1 MTSRRSPR
9 LVRAAASAALLSTL
23 AGCSVATIGVNTQRI
38 APGEVPMQI
47 GTPVRSNVT
56 PMEASLACFA
66 KSLAA
71 SGRRPMVIG
80 VGEIKDFTGRYSIN
94 EGNVVTQG
102 GSLMLFSA
110 LGKLG
115 GTVRI
120 AERYDSTIADREL
133 GYMDRRQLGN
143 GEPHEVNGQKV
154 PWVPYYGGT
163 IQVSDFYI
171 AGGISEVNYNIRSGG
186 AEASLNNIGMKRRT
200 YTQSVAVDLR
210 IVDTRSLLVV
220 DALSLSKQFSGYEV
234 GANTFRFFGLGLV
247 DVNVG
252 AKGQEPIQL
261 GVRAAIE
268 EAAIRLIGRVAG
280 VDPAPCLA
288 LKTEEVQ
295 VQTSEQIFA
304 QMTRDG
310 QPGMADRA
318 PNTPAPMPA
327 APMPQRQMMPP
338 PAPMSQ
344 TPVNAPEA
352 PAPAPAKA
360 PAPAAPAKSP
370 APAKAPAKAPAP
382 TRAPAPKPAPN
393 AAKAP
398 AAADK
403 KPTAPEKKSLNS
415 DTNGQAE
422 QAVEIVQ
429 IPFDINDARLSIPA
443 QAVLDRLSLA
453 LSRGPVSLVLVTRD
467 SEKLD
472 PAQRGR
478 LLDQR
483 LSSLVAALSSRGIPA
498 KSLSMTWRPAASDA
512 TIYRDGPGV
521 QLLARI
527 KINK

>member
-1 MTSRRSPR
+1 
-9 LVRAAASAALLSTL
+9 
-23 AGCSVATIGVNTQRI
+23 
-38 APGEVPMQI
+38 MQL
-47 GTPVRSNVT
+47 GTPVRDNVT

-71 SGRRPMVIG
+71 SGRPPVVIG

-94 EGNVVTQG
+94 EGNAVTQG

-133 GYMDRRQLGN
+133 GYMERRQLGD
-143 GEPHEVNGQKV
+143 GETHEVDGKKV

-171 AGGISEVNYNIRSGG
+171 AGGISEVNYNIASGG
-186 AEASLNNIGMKRRT
+186 AEASLNNMGVKRRT

-210 IVDTRSLLVV
+210 IVDTRTLLVV
-220 DALSLSKQFSGYEV
+220 DAISLSKQFSGFEV

-247 DVNVG
+247 DINVG

-268 EAAIRLIGRVAG
+268 EAAMRLIGRVAS
-280 VDPAPCLA
+280 VDPAPCLT
-288 LKTEEVQ
+288 LRTNEVQ
-295 VQTSEQIFA
+295 RQTAEQIYA

-310 QPGMADRA
+310 QLSDATS
-318 PNTPAPMPA
+318 TPALSA
-327 APMPQRQMMPP
+327 QQQALQASAPTYQ
-338 PAPMSQ
+338 SSG
-344 TPVNAPEA
+344 NAPEA
-352 PAPAPAKA
+352 PASTSAQA
-360 PAPAAPAKSP
+360 S
-370 APAKAPAKAPAP
+370 AP
-382 TRAPAPKPAPN
+382 TPSPMPAPKPAPVSPKVR
-393 AAKAP
+393 AEAPKPKAP
-398 AAADK
+398 DK
-403 KPTAPEKKSLNS
+403 KPATVNGNAAVPAKNSLNS
-415 DTNGQAE
+415 GTNSQAE
-422 QAVEIVQ
+422 QSLEIVQ
-429 IPFDINDARLSIPA
+429 IPFDINDARVSIPA

-453 LSRGPVSLVLVTRD
+453 LSRGPVSLVLVARD

-483 LSSLVAALSSRGIPA
+483 LSSLVAALSSRGIPEKA
-498 KSLSMTWRPAASDA
+498 LSMTWRPTATDA
-512 TIYRDGPGV
+512 TVYRDGPGV

-527 KINK
+527 KITK

>member
-1 MTSRRSPR
+1 MTNLRPWPRSA
-9 LVRAAASAALLSTL
+9 RAILLASPVFLL
-23 AGCSVATIGVNTQRI
+23 AGCSLSTIGVQTQQI
-38 APGEVPMQI
+38 APGEALMQI
-47 GTPVRSNVT
+47 GTPVRNNVT
-56 PMEASLACFA
+56 PMEAALGCYAR
-66 KSLAA
+66 SLAA
-71 SGRRPMVIG
+71 SGRAPLVIG

-94 EGNVVTQG
+94 EGNVITQG

-133 GYMDRRQLGN
+133 GYMERRQLGD
-143 GEPHEVNGQKV
+143 GAPHDVDGKKV

-163 IQVSDFYI
+163 IQVSDYYI
-171 AGGISEVNYNIRSGG
+171 AGGISEVNYNIASRG
-186 AEASLNNIGMKRRT
+186 AEASLNNIGAKRRT

-210 IVDTRSLLVV
+210 IVDTRTLLVV
-220 DALSLSKQFSGYEV
+220 DAISLSKQFSGYEI

-247 DVNVG
+247 DINVG
-252 AKGQEPIQL
+252 SKGQEPLQL

-268 EAAIRLIGRVAG
+268 EAAIRLIGRVTA

-288 LKTEEVQ
+288 LRTQEVQ
-295 VQTSEQIFA
+295 PQTSEEIFA
-304 QMTRDG
+304 QMVSDG
-310 QPGMADRA
+310 QAAMDGDVPRGPTAEA
-318 PNTPAPMPA
+318 PRPPMLPA
-327 APMPQRQMMPP
+327 APMSRAPVTAPPERQ
-338 PAPMSQ
+338 
-344 TPVNAPEA
+344 
-352 PAPAPAKA
+352 
-360 PAPAAPAKSP
+360 
-370 APAKAPAKAPAP
+370 PAP
-382 TRAPAPKPAPN
+382 TPAPSRVSTPKPAPTPTRPQTE
-393 AAKAP
+393 AP
-398 AAADK
+398 RAT
-403 KPTAPEKKSLNS
+403 TAPKKSLNS

-422 QAVEIVQ
+422 QAGEIVQ
-429 IPFDINDARLSIPA
+429 IPFDINDAKLSIPA
-443 QAVLDRLSLA
+443 QSVLDRLSTA
-453 LSRGPVSLVLVTRD
+453 LTRGPVSLVLVARD

-498 KSLSMTWRPAASDA
+498 KSLTMTWRPAATDT

>member
-1 MTSRRSPR
+1 MSS
-9 LVRAAASAALLSTL
+9 LAACSA
-23 AGCSVATIGVNTQRI
+23 ATIGVKTQRI
-38 APGEVPMQI
+38 APGEAPMQI

-66 KSLAA
+66 KSLGA

-143 GEPHEVNGQKV
+143 GEAHEVDGKKV

-163 IQVSDFYI
+163 IQVSDYYI
-171 AGGISEVNYNIRSGG
+171 AGGISEVNYNIASGG
-186 AEASLNNIGMKRRT
+186 AEASLNNMGVKRRT

-210 IVDTRSLLVV
+210 IVDTRTLLVV
-220 DALSLSKQFSGYEV
+220 DAISLSKQFSGYEV

-288 LKTEEVQ
+288 LRTEEVQ
-295 VQTSEQIFA
+295 EKTSEQIFA

-310 QPGMADRA
+310 QTGMAGRNPANGA
-318 PNTPAPMPA
+318 PLPATPT
-327 APMPQRQMMPP
+327 PQS
-338 PAPMSQ
+338 AIPMSQ
-344 TPVNAPEA
+344 TPVNAPEGRA
-352 PAPAPAKA
+352 PAPAPA
-360 PAPAAPAKSP
+360 PAPS
-370 APAKAPAKAPAP
+370 
-382 TRAPAPKPAPN
+382 RAPAPKPAPN
-393 AAKAP
+393 VAKAP

-403 KPTAPEKKSLNS
+403 KAPPPEKKSLNS

-422 QAVEIVQ
+422 QADEIVQ
-429 IPFDINDARLSIPA
+429 VPFDINDARLSIPA
-443 QAVLDRLSLA
+443 QAVLDRLSTA
-453 LSRGPVSLVLVTRD
+453 LSRGPVSLVLVARD

-483 LSSLVAALSSRGIPA
+483 LSSLVAALSSRGIPV
-498 KSLSMTWRPAASDA
+498 KSLSLTWRPAPTDA

-521 QLLARI
+521 QLLARV

>member
-120 AERYDSTIADREL
+120 AERYDSTITDREL

-163 IQVSDFYI
+163 IQVSDYYI
-171 AGGISEVNYNIRSGG
+171 AGGISEVNYNIASRG
-186 AEASLNNIGMKRRT
+186 AEASLNNIGAKGRT
-200 YTQSVAVDLR
+200 YTQSVAIDLR
-210 IVDTRSLLVV
+210 IVDTRTLLVV
-220 DALSLSKQFSGYEV
+220 DAISLSKQFSGYEV

-247 DVNVG
+247 DINVG
-252 AKGQEPIQL
+252 SKGQEPLQL

-268 EAAIRLIGRVAG
+268 EAAIRLIGRVTA
-280 VDPAPCLA
+280 VDPGPCLA
-288 LKTEEVQ
+288 LRTQEVQ
-295 VQTSEQIFA
+295 PQTSEEIFA

-310 QPGMADRA
+310 QAAMDGNALVGPMAEA
-318 PNTPAPMPA
+318 PPQPMLPA
-327 APMPQRQMMPP
+327 APMSRASVPAQPEPQ
-338 PAPMSQ
+338 PAP
-344 TPVNAPEA
+344 TPAPVMA
-352 PAPAPAKA
+352 PARTPAPARV
-360 PAPAAPAKSP
+360 S
-370 APAKAPAKAPAP
+370 
-382 TRAPAPKPAPN
+382 TPKPAPN
-393 AAKAP
+393 ATNPQTEAP
-398 AAADK
+398 RAA
-403 KPTAPEKKSLNS
+403 TSERKSLNS
-415 DTNGQAE
+415 DTSGQAE
-422 QAVEIVQ
+422 QAGEIIQ
-429 IPFDINDARLSIPA
+429 IPFDINDAKLSIPA
-443 QAVLDRLSLA
+443 QSVLDRLSTA
-453 LSRGPVSLVLVTRD
+453 LTRGPVSLVLVARD

-472 PAQRGR
+472 PAQRSR

-498 KSLSMTWRPAASDA
+498 TSLSMTWRPTATDT

-521 QLLARI
+521 QLLARV
-527 KINK
+527 KITK